1 YTYPAS
7 NYGAYPYVVPAVPMV
22 GSPTQVIPS
31 GYGTPLPIGP
41 AATAAPATLKVVVP
55 AGATVS
61 FDGTASTQTGPAHEF
76 TTPTLSGPEVVTV
89 RAEWAGV
96 KTTIPVQLQPGGSSS
111 IDLTTLK

>member
-1 YTYPAS
+1 
-7 NYGAYPYVVPAVPMV
+7 V
-22 GSPTQVIPS
+22 
-31 GYGTPLPIGP
+31 TP
-41 AATAAPATLKVVVP
+41 APATVKVVVP

-61 FDGTASTQTGPAHEF
+61 FDGNASTQTGPTHEF
-76 TTPTLSGPEVVTV
+76 TTAALTGPAVVTV